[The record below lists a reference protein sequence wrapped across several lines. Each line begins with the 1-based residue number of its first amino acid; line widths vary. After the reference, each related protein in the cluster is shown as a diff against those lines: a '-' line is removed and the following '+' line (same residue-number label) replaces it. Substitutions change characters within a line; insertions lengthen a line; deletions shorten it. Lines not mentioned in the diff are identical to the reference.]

1 MDIEQY
7 KKFVTSISNEKNE
20 KNDDDFILEIIKT
33 KPGQYQF
40 QPDILKYMKNGGHY
54 DSQNERFYSDIMPTL
69 INC

>member
-7 KKFVTSISNEKNE
+7 TKLVLSNSNEK
-20 KNDDDFILEIIKT
+20 KDDDFILEIIKT
-33 KPGQYQF
+33 KPGQYKF
-40 QPDILKYMKNGGHY
+40 PLDIYKYIKNGGNY